1 MMKVW
6 YGWVRLCTKVNEF
19 FEFIFTKWAYIC
31 GSYPKTVIGISL
43 LISLG
48 FMAGFARFDLQNQS
62 ERLYFPQN
70 SDSRKLQDRAEN
82 TFNVKGRIFEFI
94 ILMKNGSS
102 IVNPEAFKA
111 ALELHNGVLNQTEKL
126 KEICIFLRKPPNPKN
141 KDCFYMGAL
150 DLVQYNETVITNEN
164 INPNSSYLL
173 DTLNN
178 NNTLFRNG
186 RPASIMGRHFL
197 GRFVKTNG
205 EVSSNS
211 LRMTYYSMFPETD
224 DFYDFTLPIEQDIID
239 YFQSKVGNLDAR
251 GMVLEYFTG
260 RSIDDSISES
270 SGGDI
275 SLVAA
280 AITLM
285 CVFTTIVLL
294 RIRDPVGGHFWT
306 GKLAFNHF
314 AFEKVN
320 FENVCLSVCQSAC
333 LSVCMYVCMYVYL
346 YVCMY
351 VYMYVCM
358 YECKYVCI

>member
-1 MMKVW
+1 MKIW
-6 YGWVRLCTKVNEF
+6 YAWVRLCTKVNGF
-19 FEFIFTKWAYIC
+19 FELIFSKWAYIC

-70 SDSRKLQDRAEN
+70 SDSRKLQDRAES

-94 ILMKNGSS
+94 ILMKNGSN
-102 IVNPEAFKA
+102 IVNPETFKA
-111 ALELHNGVLNQTEKL
+111 ALELHNGLLNQTERL
-126 KEICIFLRKPPNPKN
+126 KDICIFLRKPRNPEN

-150 DLVQYNETVITNEN
+150 DLVHYNETLITNQN
-164 INPNSSYLL
+164 ISSNSSYLL

-186 RPASIMGRHFL
+186 RPASIMARHFL
-197 GRFVKTNG
+197 GNLIKTDDKI
-205 EVSSNS
+205 SSNS
-211 LRMTYYSMFPETD
+211 VRMSYYNRFPETD

-239 YFQSKVGNLDAR
+239 YFQSNVGNLDAK

-285 CVFTTIVLL
+285 CVFTTVVLL
-294 RIRDPVGGHFWT
+294 RVRDPVGGHFWT
-306 GKLAFNHF
+306 GKLIFIQF
-314 AFEKVN
+314 AFK
-320 FENVCLSVCQSAC
+320 
-333 LSVCMYVCMYVYL
+333 
-346 YVCMY
+346 
-351 VYMYVCM
+351 
-358 YECKYVCI
+358 K